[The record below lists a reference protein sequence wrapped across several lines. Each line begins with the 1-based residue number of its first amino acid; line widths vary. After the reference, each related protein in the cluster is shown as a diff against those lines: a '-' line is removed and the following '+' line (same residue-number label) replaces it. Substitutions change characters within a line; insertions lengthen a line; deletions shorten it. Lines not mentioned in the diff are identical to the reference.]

1 MAVLSIIPNENVNI
15 QDIVDTLAYHGA
27 VFTYEDVDDKGVIK
41 SLDLT
46 QLFSKNANHNM
57 FSKCKPVIRKVNF
70 CQDFDST
77 KPDYLPEWWKGTS
90 GNCGIQFKSV
100 SPTDL
105 PNVVDGALNGWEYQ
119 LPQGGENAP
128 FRLGDFCGYDP
139 NAKPLVEGF
148 SLSASIVENKT
159 GSNFVVDFITTPDE
173 SKPTSLTFADL
184 SASLANYYPSIY
196 MTNGSTHYF
205 ITASNTVGSGGRLM
219 VTVPTVSIAQ
229 GKWSVYAFLSEVQI
243 PSMSTLGSVALG
255 YCYTLPYTGKLEV
268 EVVSSLIT
276 IVCNITRPQ
285 GSNFLNA
292 TIYVTYPSAKT
303 FTNNNL
309 YIKMPTNT
317 NTGAGIQD
325 TAREQIASIPNF
337 SVVANTRTLVYNG
350 TINLNS
356 SLSAQTSPL
365 RYVLSLDGGSIT
377 QAGTVIHTSPMPT

>member
-1 MAVLSIIPNENVNI
+1 MPVIPNENVDVAYIGQVLTDNGGSVNI
-15 QDIVDTLAYHGA
+15 NEPLTY
-27 VFTYEDVDDKGVIK
+27 FTPDA
-41 SLDLT
+41 
-46 QLFSKNANHNM
+46 KNNM
-57 FSKCKPVIRKVNF
+57 FSKKKPVVLKINF

-77 KPDYLPEWWKGTS
+77 KPDYYPEWWKGTS
-90 GNCGIQFKSV
+90 GNCGISFLNV
-100 SPTDL
+100 PNLNDL
-105 PNVVDGALNGWEYQ
+105 PNVIDGALNGWEYQ

-128 FRLGDFCGYDP
+128 LRLGDFCGYDP

-184 SASLANYYPSIY
+184 SANLANYYPAIY
-196 MTNGSTHYF
+196 ITNGTASYF
-205 ITASNTVGSGGRLM
+205 ISSSTTLGSGSRM
-219 VTVPTVSIAQ
+219 YVTVPTVGLAT
-229 GKWSVYAFLSEVQI
+229 GKWSVYAFISEKQI
-243 PSMSTLGSVALG
+243 PTLSTLGSVALG
-255 YCYTLPYTGKLEV
+255 YCYTMPYTNKLEIQI
-268 EVVSSLIT
+268 VSSLIT

-285 GSNFLNA
+285 GSNVLNA

-356 SLSAQTSPL
+356 SLSAQTSAL